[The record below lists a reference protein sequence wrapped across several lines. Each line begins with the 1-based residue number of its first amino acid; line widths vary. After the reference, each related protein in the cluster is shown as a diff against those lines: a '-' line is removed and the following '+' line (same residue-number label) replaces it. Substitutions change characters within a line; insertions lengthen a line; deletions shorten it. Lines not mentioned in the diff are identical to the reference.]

1 MSRRNKNKNNKKEEK
16 KEENKDVKVEEVIED
31 KGETANDIDKEEE
44 NEKGQR
50 GALKTN
56 FISINYNY
64 DFLAEANKDLGH
76 MYQEKES
83 KADIDE
89 TKLYKAMTSVIK
101 LHTDLSKTRTKATSQ
116 SQLESSK
123 IVINKEDVELL
134 VKELNLSK
142 VTAEKSLKDN
152 NGDLVLTMKTL
163 IKV

>member
-50 GALKTN
+50 
-56 FISINYNY
+56 
-64 DFLAEANKDLGH
+64 AEANKDLGH